1 MCCINSKVRRK
12 NFIILFCF
20 FIEKFEGNLMF
31 KFLFIAEPVMAME
44 AININFYKL
53 SWTGCKT

>member
-1 MCCINSKVRRK
+1 
-12 NFIILFCF
+12 
-20 FIEKFEGNLMF
+20 MF

-53 SWTGCKT
+53 SWTGCKTQ